1 MAGQPNLK
9 GAWQER
15 FAALRNVPAVLKLV
29 WESGRLV
36 VTLGIVFR
44 VVLALL
50 PIALLWVT
58 KLIIDLIVRSV
69 TTHQPI
75 TNHLWWLVAAEF
87 FLAVFSSLL
96 RRTIAYLDGLLA
108 A

>member
-15 FAALRNVPAVLKLV
+15 LTALRNIPAVLKLV

-36 VTLGIVFR
+36 VTLGLVFR

-58 KLIIDLIVRSV
+58 KLIMGLIVRSV
-69 TTHQPI
+69 TRHQPI

-87 FLAVFSSLL
+87 SLAGFSSFLSP
-96 RRTIAYLDGLLA
+96 TIEYIA